1 MSFEKIPD
9 ELKALKQWIC
19 WELVERDRK
28 KTKLPINAKTGKLA
42 STTDPATWTDFD
54 TAVMASS
61 GFSGI
66 GFVFTER
73 DPYCGIDMDGHIDD
87 ELIEWIGSYTE
98 LSQSG
103 NGAHIICRAKLPETG
118 RRSGNLEIYDS
129 GRYFVMTGNVI
140 RQKHVIEDAQDQIDT
155 FMAYV
160 FGKAD
165 EKKPVRAS
173 VPSGDVIARIRQ
185 SAQAD
190 KFNRLWAGDIS
201 GYGSASEA
209 DAALLS
215 ILRFWTGGDKDKAID
230 LFGQSGL
237 VRPKWQRADYRERTW
252 TAIDSGDVWTDVAEV
267 VLSEMD
273 AEAKTMPR
281 SVVATSLSPWRKV
294 TAKDVEAAVSGT
306 MLEAMINVLRTPTN
320 PPLPFEIGFAK
331 ALPIF
336 GAFLCGEAQPTT
348 GGIAAHA
355 TKRGIDRARVK
366 IDTAGGQACNVWSLL
381 VAPSSS
387 GKDIGGLADELLK
400 KHGLFLGT
408 AGSEEGIADAL
419 AEKGNGVMMISEM
432 ANWLDKRHWQ
442 AKAAGFL
449 TYAWNKGFFVHA
461 MSKRSKDAP
470 AARAADYCYP
480 SIAASIQPEI
490 LKTLASR
497 ADMDSGFL
505 GRFLMIQHEDRAW
518 FPFPSASLDKAAA
531 MAELDSMAA
540 TLMAVHG
547 RIRPPEE
554 RYQAA
559 LAKMFIDH
567 DAGIRPVVNR
577 LCNEYLLRIALFL
590 MIDGRED
597 RLPSVFS
604 QEAIERAGI
613 VCQWLYGHAERL
625 CGNLTESRETN
636 EREAKMDRIV
646 RLVETRGAAGT
657 MWSDISQCR
666 STRSIVSKERQ
677 EMLSELVDRG
687 RIVATKSDKTRG
699 PKTVVYLPAEAK

>member
-1 MSFEKIPD
+1 MSFDKIPD
-9 ELKALKQWIC
+9 ELKALRQWIC
-19 WELVERDRK
+19 WELVERDGK
-28 KTKLPINAKTGKLA
+28 KTKLPINPKTGKLA
-42 STTDPATWTDFD
+42 STTDAATWTDFD
-54 TAVMASS
+54 SAVMAST

-66 GFVFTER
+66 GFVFTDN

-118 RRSGNLEIYDS
+118 RRSGNLEIYDA

-140 RQKHVIEDAQDQIDT
+140 RRMHSIEDAQDQIDT
-155 FMAYV
+155 FMAHV
-160 FGKAD
+160 FGKAE
-165 EKKPVRAS
+165 EKNPVRSS
-173 VPSGDVIARIRQ
+173 VPSGDVVERIRASAQ
-185 SAQAD
+185 SA
-190 KFNRLWAGDIS
+190 KFERLWSGDIS
-201 GYGSASEA
+201 GHGSASEA

-215 ILRFWTGGDKDKAID
+215 ILRFWTGGDKGRSFA
-230 LFGQSGL
+230 LFAQSGL

-252 TAIDSGDVWTDVAEV
+252 SAIDSGDVWTDMAEV

-273 AEAKTMPR
+273 AEAKTLPR
-281 SVVATSLSPWRKV
+281 SVVSTSLSPWRKV
-294 TAKDVEAAVSGT
+294 STKDVEAAISGT
-306 MLEAMINVLRTPTN
+306 MLEAMVDVLRSPTN
-320 PPLPFEIGFAK
+320 PPLPFEIGLAK
-331 ALPIF
+331 ALPVF
-336 GAFLCGEAQPTT
+336 GAFLCGEAKPDHGRLAVHQLS
-348 GGIAAHA
+348 
-355 TKRGIDRARVK
+355 RGIDRARVK
-366 IDTAGGQACNVWSLL
+366 IDTAGGQACNVWSIL

-387 GKDIGGLADELLK
+387 GKDIGGLVDELLK
-400 KHGLFLGT
+400 KHELFLGT

-419 AEKGNGVMMISEM
+419 AKKGNGVMMISEM

-461 MSKRSKDAP
+461 MSRRSKDAP
-470 AARAADYCYP
+470 EARAADYCYP

-505 GRFLMIQHEDRAW
+505 GRFIMIQHDDRAW
-518 FPFPSASLDKAAA
+518 FPFPCKLDKRGA
-531 MAELDSMAA
+531 MATLDSMAA

-597 RLPSVFS
+597 RLPAVF
-604 QEAIERAGI
+604 QAEAIERAAI

-625 CGNLTESRETN
+625 CGNLTESREAN

-657 MWSDISQCR
+657 MWRDISQCR

-677 EMLSELVDRG
+677 EMLAELVDRG
-687 RIVATKSDKTRG
+687 RIVAKKSENNRG
-699 PKTVVYLPAEAK
+699 PKTDVYTPSEVA

>member
-19 WELVERDRK
+19 WELVDRDGK
-28 KTKLPINAKTGKLA
+28 KTKLPINPKTGKLA
-42 STTDPATWTDFD
+42 STTDASTWTDFD
-54 TAVMASS
+54 AAVMAST

-66 GFVFTER
+66 GFVFTDK

-140 RQKHVIEDAQDQIDT
+140 RQKHAIDDAQDQIDT
-155 FMAYV
+155 FMVHV
-160 FGKAD
+160 FGKAE

-173 VPSGDVIARIRQ
+173 VPSGDVFERIRS
-185 SAQAD
+185 SAQSD
-190 KFNRLWAGDIS
+190 KFNRLWSGDVS
-201 GYGSASEA
+201 GHDSASEA

-215 ILRFWTGGDKDKAID
+215 ILRFWTGGDKEAAFA
-230 LFGQSGL
+230 LFAQSGL

-252 TAIDSGDVWTDVAEV
+252 AAIDSGDVWTDMAEV

-273 AEAKTMPR
+273 AEAKTLPR
-281 SVVATSLSPWRKV
+281 SVVSTSLSPWRKV
-294 TAKDVEAAVSGT
+294 STKDVEAAISGT
-306 MLEAMINVLRTPTN
+306 MLEAMVEVLRSPTN

-336 GAFLCGEAQPTT
+336 GAFLCGENKPAA

-355 TKRGIDRARVK
+355 TRRGIDRARVV
-366 IDTAGGQACNVWSLL
+366 IETAGGQACNVWSIL

-400 KHGLFLGT
+400 KHDLFLGT

-442 AKAAGFL
+442 SKAAGFL

-461 MSKRSKDAP
+461 MSKRAKDAP

-480 SIAASIQPEI
+480 SISASIQPEI

-657 MWSDISQCR
+657 KWSDISQCR
-666 STRSIVSKERQ
+666 STRSIQSKERH

-687 RIVATKSDKTRG
+687 RIVATKSDKTSG

>member
-1 MSFEKIPD
+1 MSFDKIPD
-9 ELKALKQWIC
+9 ELKALRQWIC
-19 WELVERDRK
+19 WELVDRDGK

-42 STTDPATWTDFD
+42 STTDAATWTDFD
-54 TAVMASS
+54 AAVMAST

-66 GFVFTER
+66 GFVFTDK

-118 RRSGNLEIYDS
+118 RRSGNLEIYDG

-140 RQKHVIEDAQDQIDT
+140 RQKHAIEDAQDQIDT
-155 FMAYV
+155 FMAHV
-160 FGKAD
+160 FGKAE
-165 EKKPVRAS
+165 EKNPVRSS
-173 VPSGDVIARIRQ
+173 VPSGDVIERIRSSNQ
-185 SAQAD
+185 SD
-190 KFNRLWAGDIS
+190 KFNRLWLGDIS
-201 GYGSASEA
+201 GHGSASEA

-215 ILRFWTGGDKDKAID
+215 ILRFWTGGDKSAAFA
-230 LFGQSGL
+230 LFAQSGL

-252 TAIDSGDVWTDVAEV
+252 SAIDSGDVWTDMAEV

-273 AEAKTMPR
+273 SEAKTLPR
-281 SVVATSLSPWRKV
+281 SVVSTSLSPWRKV
-294 TAKDVEAAVSGT
+294 STKDVEAAISGT
-306 MLEAMINVLRTPTN
+306 MLEAMVEVLRSPTN
-320 PPLPFEIGFAK
+320 PPLPFEIGLAK
-331 ALPIF
+331 ALPVF
-336 GAFLCGEAQPTT
+336 GAFLCGEAKPDPGRLAIHQLS
-348 GGIAAHA
+348 
-355 TKRGIDRARVK
+355 RGIDRARVK
-366 IDTAGGQACNVWSLL
+366 IDTAGGQACNVWSIL

-400 KHGLFLGT
+400 KHELFLGT

-442 AKAAGFL
+442 SKAAGFL

-461 MSKRSKDAP
+461 MSRRSKDAP
-470 AARAADYCYP
+470 EARAADYCYP

-505 GRFLMIQHEDRAW
+505 GRFLMIQHEDCAW
-518 FPFPSASLDKAAA
+518 FPFPCKLDKRGA
-531 MAELDSMAA
+531 MATLDSMAD
-540 TLMAVHG
+540 TLMAVNG
-547 RIRPPEE
+547 TIRPAEE
-554 RYQAA
+554 KYQAE
-559 LAKMFIDH
+559 LANMFISH

-604 QEAIERAGI
+604 QDAIERAGI

-657 MWSDISQCR
+657 KWSDISQCR
-666 STRSIVSKERQ
+666 STRSIQSKERQ

-687 RIVATKSDKTRG
+687 RIVATKSDKTSG